1 MNRLLRRNML
11 KTKDCKK
18 ERIDR
23 EINQWESRLV
33 SKRCVPVSEPFEML
47 MGKARFSLK
56 QLTEDEKKQG
66 KRQDCSSK
74 LVVESRL
81 ASRKNVKGR

>member
-1 MNRLLRRNML
+1 M
-11 KTKDCKK
+11 
-18 ERIDR
+18 
-23 EINQWESRLV
+23 
-33 SKRCVPVSEPFEML
+33 PVSEAFEML

-74 LVVESRL
+74 LLVESRL
-81 ASRKNVKGR
+81 ASRKIVKGRQGLQKIPYNKDGFRRFRMTFI